1 MTNIIL
7 GEKSKGTDEGEPHVS
22 NHALFLLVKYMKN
35 REFINKIELNPI
47 IAAVKNDEGL
57 KTALGEDVE
66 IIFVL
71 YGDICSI
78 SRIVKEIKA
87 ASKVAMVH
95 VDLITGLNNSKD
107 VCLDFIKNNTEA
119 DGIITTKSNLISH
132 AKELGL
138 STVLRYFI
146 LDSLA
151 LQNIEKQARAQG
163 VKPDVIEFL
172 PGNVL
177 QKMIRR
183 INKDSRVPVIAG
195 GLIADKD
202 DDMNALEGGAIA
214 ISTTNEDVWGL

>member
-1 MTNIIL
+1 
-7 GEKSKGTDEGEPHVS
+7 
-22 NHALFLLVKYMKN
+22 MKN
-35 REFINKIELNPI
+35 REFINKIEINPI

-57 KTALGEDVE
+57 EKALLEDVE

-78 SRIVKEIKA
+78 PRIVKDIKKTG
-87 ASKVAMVH
+87 KVAMVH

-138 STVLRYFI
+138 STILRYFI
-146 LDSLA
+146 LDSMA
-151 LQNIEKQARAQG
+151 LQNIEKQAGSPG

-172 PGNVL
+172 PGLVL
-177 QKMIRR
+177 PKMIKR
-183 INKDSRVPVIAG
+183 INKVSRVPVIAG
-195 GLIADKD
+195 GLIADKED
-202 DDMNALEGGAIA
+202 VMNALDAGAIA
-214 ISTTNEDVWGL
+214 ISTTNEGVWQL